1 MPFEQELGIHLIEF
15 VVFQNL
21 GLKIIKVSDVE
32 TKTIQAHP
40 GDSIK
45 IDVFIKVVTLEIWR
59 PSFV

>member
-15 VVFQNL
+15 VVLQNL
-21 GLKIIKVSDVE
+21 GLKIIKVSNVD

-45 IDVFIKVVTLEIWR
+45 IDVFVKVVAFEIWG